1 MFVQSIVIMINNKN
15 NVDNTYL
22 EILSKTKEKGNSSGI
37 LNFSARSNRKL
48 HPFFYDKMVW
58 CIKRQDPLSY
68 NYIVSDLKVQTVQLL
83 VQMA

>member
-48 HPFFYDKMVW
+48 HPFFYDKMV
-58 CIKRQDPLSY
+58 
-68 NYIVSDLKVQTVQLL
+68 
-83 VQMA
+83 